1 MELHPRIRLL
11 LVPRMNTTMQRN
23 CFEPGGFVYEFLDG
37 KCRTLPA
44 NVAYVVN
51 GREPR
56 DVTWDEVMA
65 GRRQRQ
71 AERMERIRQPAKPA
85 VQPCYVWTFFNRQDI
100 PFHGWYCY
108 VVTRHGDTAVH
119 GKYGLGEVTL
129 AESIMAAIPL
139 GMLPLADNFDS
150 WMEAFARRHPRRKL
164 KGDPRKAGALH
175 GWLKH
180 RKTFSLTRPNDL

>member
-1 MELHPRIRLL
+1 
-11 LVPRMNTTMQRN
+11 MNSTMSRN
-23 CFEPGGFVYEFLDG
+23 CFVPGGFVYEFLGG

-51 GREPR
+51 GRESR

-65 GRRQRQ
+65 VRRQRQ
-71 AERMERIRQPAKPA
+71 AERMERIRQPAEPA
-85 VQPCYVWTFFNRQDI
+85 VLPCYVWTFFNRQDI

-119 GKYGLGEVTL
+119 GKYGLVEVTL

-139 GMLPLADNFDS
+139 GMLPRADNFDS
-150 WMEAFARRHPRRKL
+150 WMAAFAKTYPRSRHWPGGKVLDRGSGER
-164 KGDPRKAGALH
+164 DPRKAGVLH
-175 GWLKH
+175 GWIKN
-180 RKTFSLTRPNDL
+180 RSWFSIQRPEI